1 MHTTLHLL
9 VAASTPTTTHSTKKS
24 SGSTYTLLIIIV
36 LFAGVYLFLI
46 RPRQQRARQQ
56 QTAARQLSVG
66 DAVVTAGGLY
76 GRLVSL
82 DGDTAKVEVA
92 PGVVL
97 TMLRRAVSLQPDAPA
112 PSSPSS
118 PASPSSDS
126 EDFWQSRG
134 HSAEDGTDDTP
145 EDHPDQ
151 QT

>member
-1 MHTTLHLL
+1 MHTALHILA
-9 VAASTPTTTHSTKKS
+9 AASTSTTTHSSKKS

-36 LFAGVYLFLI
+36 LFAGVYLFFI

-56 QTAARQLSVG
+56 QAAARQLSVG

-112 PSSPSS
+112 SPSS
-118 PASPSSDS
+118 TS
-126 EDFWQSRG
+126 EEFWQSRG
-134 HSAEDGTDDTP
+134 HSADAGP
-145 EDHPDQ
+145 EDAPEDNPDQ